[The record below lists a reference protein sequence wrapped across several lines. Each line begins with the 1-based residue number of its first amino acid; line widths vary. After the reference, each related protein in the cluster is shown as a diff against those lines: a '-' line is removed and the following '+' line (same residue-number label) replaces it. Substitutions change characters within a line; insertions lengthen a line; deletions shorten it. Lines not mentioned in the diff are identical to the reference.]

1 MGGYYD
7 LIIIGGGPAGLSAG
21 VYASRAGFKVGI
33 IEATSPG
40 GKLLKTDTVENW
52 PGELSISGVDLAI
65 KFYQHALQFDC
76 TIISDAVSLI
86 EEENGMKK
94 VIGYSD
100 IYTCKAIIIATGTK
114 EKLMGIANE
123 EKFVGRGISYCAVC
137 DGAFYRDKTVA
148 VIGGGNTAV
157 EEALYLSKFAKKIYL
172 FTRREQFRAEQILV
186 DEMKENNK
194 IIHHPNV
201 IVEGIQGQQGK
212 VSAIYLKNVKD
223 DTPCSY
229 MVDGIFPAIGS
240 IPNTDFIKDLGI
252 LNEFGY
258 IVTTA
263 NMSTSVEGIFAA
275 GDCIDKSLRQ
285 IVTATSDG
293 AIAAQAVI
301 AYLQHK

>member
-40 GKLLKTDTVENW
+40 GKLLKTDVVENW

-65 KFYQHALQFDC
+65 KFYQHALQFNC
-76 TIISDAVSLI
+76 TMISDAVSSI
-86 EEENGMKK
+86 EEEDGLKK
-94 VIGYSD
+94 IIGYSD
-100 IYTCKAIIIATGTK
+100 TYTCKAVIIATGTK
-114 EKLMGIANE
+114 EKLMGIADE

-137 DGAFYRDKTVA
+137 DGAFYKDKTVA
-148 VIGGGNTAV
+148 VIGGGNSAV

-186 DEMKENNK
+186 DELKENNK

-201 IVEGIQGQQGK
+201 VVEGIQGQQGK
-212 VSAIYLKNVKD
+212 VSAIFLKNVKD

-229 MVDGIFPAIGS
+229 MVDGIFPAIGA
-240 IPNTDFIKDLGI
+240 IPNTDFVKELGI
-252 LNEFGY
+252 LNEYGY
-258 IVTTA
+258 VVA
-263 NMSTSVEGIFAA
+263 NETMNTSVEGIFAA
-275 GDCIDKSLRQ
+275 GDCIDKTLRQ